1 MGKDRGTRGPVRVLL
16 ADDHTLFRE
25 GLAGLLSSQG
35 DLEVVAQVPND
46 GRALA
51 LAREERPDVVVMEV
65 QMPFEK
71 AKESLAGM
79 RGISPPPKVV
89 LVTMFEEPRYVRE
102 LMALGASAYLV
113 KSASVG
119 HLVGAIRA
127 AVFDPDGEN
136 VVVAMP
142 REMLREAEGGSGGV
156 LSPRETEIL
165 LLAARGHSNRQIAD
179 SLHLSAATVKR
190 HLANIYP
197 KMGVGSRG
205 EALRKALSEGWITI
219 RQVTGADAEG

>member
-1 MGKDRGTRGPVRVLL
+1 MGKDRGTHGPVRVLL

-89 LVTMFEEPRYVRE
+89 LVTMFEEPRYVKE

-142 REMLREAEGGSGGV
+142 REMLREGRSGGV

-165 LLAARGHSNRQIAD
+165 LFAARGLSNRQIAD

-190 HLANIYP
+190 HLANIYL

>member
-25 GLAGLLSSQG
+25 GLAGLLDSHG
-35 DLEVVAQVPND
+35 GLEVVAEVPND

-51 LAREERPDVVVMEV
+51 LAREKRPDVVVMQV

-71 AKESLAGM
+71 ARESLAGM

-127 AVFDPDGEN
+127 AVFEPEKEN

-142 REMLREAEGGSGGV
+142 REMLREAEDGSGGV

-165 LLAARGHSNRQIAD
+165 VLAARGLSNRQIAD
-179 SLHLSAATVKR
+179 AVHLSAATVKR

-197 KMGVGSRG
+197 KMGVSSRG

-219 RQVTGADAEG
+219 QQVTGADAEG